1 MFHLILQ
8 ISFKCQFY
16 LFQQEENNNVNTQN
30 DQNMNNTTDNRSLK
44 YTIAAANP
52 LLAEKLS
59 TPSGQSPHQSATNG
73 TSNRH
78 QLALLTPKVE
88 KGKLLFMFIQPKL
101 HTVAIC

>member
-1 MFHLILQ
+1 MLFH
-8 ISFKCQFY
+8 

-30 DQNMNNTTDNRSLK
+30 DQNMNNTRDNRSLK

-59 TPSGQSPHQSATNG
+59 TPSGQTQHDG
-73 TSNRH
+73 TSNGVANRH

-88 KGKLLFMFIQPKL
+88 KGEWIYLFEILLRNSAQK
-101 HTVAIC
+101 